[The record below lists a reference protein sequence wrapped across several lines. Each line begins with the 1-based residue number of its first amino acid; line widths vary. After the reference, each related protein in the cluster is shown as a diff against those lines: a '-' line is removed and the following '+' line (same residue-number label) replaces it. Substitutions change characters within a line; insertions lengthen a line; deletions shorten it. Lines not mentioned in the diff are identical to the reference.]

1 MLRRRASSEAAPRGA
16 RSRTHKSRQS
26 DTRMFISK
34 REDKRLSQPPLLR
47 PLFLVTKHFGEDE
60 EGEQRSLDIVRE
72 RGTLDKA
79 SSGSVDLAIDT
90 YDAQVDRLRALHVPL
105 ATFVTIRGPGEI
117 DTGQHAILEAVDLH
131 QALTLRRATRALGR
145 NEVNIRVAF
154 VAYTGHSRPS
164 RFFHDPRSA
173 YSLASSYAC
182 DSFSTSHA
190 RIVKAVP
197 GRVRGKPIY
206 TERSISRTASHTTDS
221 SYICIAYEADS
232 DPHEAV
238 SDPDAALS
246 NPDEAASN
254 PTCARVG
261 IEDTEGSA
269 CYTEDACPS
278 SSIASGPGCCPIACA
293 EAAAMEC
300 EYGGAGVADE
310 GDWGS
315 A

>member
-105 ATFVTIRGPGEI
+105 PTFVTVHGTSVSRDCAAIIPPYR
-117 DTGQHAILEAVDLH
+117 HAIRLCICCALPEAGVC
-131 QALTLRRATRALGR
+131 GP
-145 NEVNIRVAF
+145 EG
-154 VAYTGHSRPS
+154 AYCSRPS
-164 RFFHDPRSA
+164 RSFCNPRSA
-173 YSLASSYAC
+173 YGLASSYAC
-182 DSFSTSHA
+182 DFFSTSHA

-197 GRVRGKPIY
+197 GRVRGKPID
-206 TERSISRTASHTTDS
+206 TERSISRPASHTTNS
-221 SYICIAYEADS
+221 SYIRVAYEADS

-238 SDPDAALS
+238 SDPDEALS
-246 NPDEAASN
+246 NADEATSI
-254 PTCARVG
+254 PTYTCIG

-293 EAAAMEC
+293 EAAALEC

-310 GDWGS
+310 GDWGF

>member
-90 YDAQVDRLRALHVPL
+90 YDAQVDRLRTLHVPL
-105 ATFVTIRGPGEI
+105 PTFVTIRGTSVSSDCAAIIPPYR
-117 DTGQHAILEAVDLH
+117 HA
-131 QALTLRRATRALGR
+131 
-145 NEVNIRVAF
+145 
-154 VAYTGHSRPS
+154 
-164 RFFHDPRSA
+164 
-173 YSLASSYAC
+173 
-182 DSFSTSHA
+182 TSHA
-190 RIVKAVP
+190 RIVKDVP
-197 GRVRGKPIY
+197 GRVRGKPID
-206 TERSISRTASHTTDS
+206 TERSISRTASYTTDS
-221 SYICIAYEADS
+221 SYICIAYEAAS
-232 DPHEAV
+232 DA
-238 SDPDAALS
+238 
-246 NPDEAASN
+246 
-254 PTCARVG
+254 TYARVG

-278 SSIASGPGCCPIACA
+278 SSIASGPGCCPIAC
-293 EAAAMEC
+293 EEVAAMEC
-300 EYGGAGVADE
+300 EYGGAGVANE
-310 GDWGS
+310 GDWGFTWES
-315 A
+315 